1 MKCHKNECGSATKVK
16 STGSMIDMNPD
27 PVLLYPTTIEL
38 YFKKDGG
45 NKYPIVLKKFEKRAD
60 QKACFEVFL
69 EN

>member
-1 MKCHKNECGSATKVK
+1 
-16 STGSMIDMNPD
+16 MIDMNPD